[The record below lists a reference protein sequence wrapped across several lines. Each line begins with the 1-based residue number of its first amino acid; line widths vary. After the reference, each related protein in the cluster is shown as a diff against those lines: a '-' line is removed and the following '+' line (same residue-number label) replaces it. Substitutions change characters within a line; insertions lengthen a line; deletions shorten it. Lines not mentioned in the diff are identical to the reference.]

1 MKKDIVILANFCGDF
16 SKSSNGRFSY
26 LANELAGEH
35 NVEIITSDFSHGRKE
50 HKAALAEEL
59 PYKVTFIHEPG
70 YPKNLCLKRFW
81 SHFVWGKNV
90 KKYLSHREKPDVIY
104 CAIPSLTAPLS
115 AAKYCEKNAVKFIVD
130 VQDLWPEAFQ
140 MVFHVPVLSD
150 LVFAPFKF
158 IVNGIY
164 RRADEICAVSK
175 TYVERA
181 LSVNRKCAKGHTVF
195 LGTRLE
201 RFDKFAQDHQVT
213 DKPRDELWLGYC
225 GTLGASYDLTCV
237 FDALELVTKTGVK
250 APKFI
255 VMGNGPRRV
264 EFENYAKKK
273 NLDVVFTGRLP
284 YDEMCSLLSACDIV
298 VNPITKGA
306 AQSIINKH
314 ADYAACG
321 KPVLNTQECE
331 EYRQLVTEY
340 HMGLNCKNSDAADL
354 ADKLLTLLKDETLR
368 KEMGANARR
377 CAEERFDRERTYQE
391 LTDLLLEVE
400 R

>member
-1 MKKDIVILANFCGDF
+1 MIVANFCGGF
-16 SKSSNGRFSY
+16 SKSDNSRFAY
-26 LANELAGEH
+26 LAKELSVDH
-35 NVEIITSDFSHGRKE
+35 NVEIITSDFLHGKKE
-50 HKAALAEEL
+50 HRADLSEEY
-59 PYKVTFIHEPG
+59 PFEITFIHEAG
-70 YPKNLCLKRFW
+70 YPRNVCLRRFW
-81 SHFVWGKNV
+81 SHFVWGRNI
-90 KKYLSHREKPDVIY
+90 KKYLSRRKKPDVIY
-104 CAIPSLTAPLS
+104 CAVPSLTAPLF
-115 AAKYCEKNAVKFIVD
+115 AAKYCEKNDVEFIVD

-140 MVFHVPVLSD
+140 MVFHIPVLSN

-158 IVNGIY
+158 MVNGIY

-237 FDALELVTKTGVK
+237 FDALELVTKAGVK

-264 EFENYAKKK
+264 EFENYAEKK
-273 NLDVVFTGRLP
+273 NLNVVFTGRLP
-284 YDEMCSLLSACDIV
+284 YDEMCGLLSACDIT

-340 HMGLNCKNSDAADL
+340 HMGLNCKNGDAADL
-354 ADKLLTLLKDETLR
+354 ADKLLTLLKDGTLR

-377 CAEERFDRERTYQE
+377 CAEENFDRAITYRKLTNLISGIER
-391 LTDLLLEVE
+391 
-400 R
+400 